1 MLTLGLPL
9 LLALKLWL
17 PILLPMRDSTA
28 KLFCF
33 QQPQKHNIWKTCATL
48 GLRLFFLS
56 TPGFT
61 NSLCRSSDPSALHHT
76 LAPAASHA
84 RISPFLEETV
94 ANSSFQRIRVW
105 N

>member
-1 MLTLGLPL
+1 LFST
-9 LLALKLWL
+9 
-17 PILLPMRDSTA
+17 TA
-28 KLFCF
+28 KTRH
-33 QQPQKHNIWKTCATL
+33 PETCATL

-61 NSLCRSSDPSALHHT
+61 ISLCRSSDPSALHHT
-76 LAPAASHA
+76 LAAAAAAPA

>member
-1 MLTLGLPL
+1 
-9 LLALKLWL
+9 LAPHPTAHERHHCKVVLF
-17 PILLPMRDSTA
+17 STTA
-28 KLFCF
+28 KTQHLE
-33 QQPQKHNIWKTCATL
+33 TCATL

-76 LAPAASHA
+76 LAAAAAPA